1 MEDPQD
7 RLPETDAVDVPHA
20 DIYNE
25 DGAIRQDVVA
35 RVAAAIADRDAAALK
50 QDVGRLHQSEVG
62 DLLESL
68 GPEQRRALVE
78 LMGADFDFTALTEVD
93 DAIRAEIVDAI
104 PNAQIAQAVQDLD
117 SDDAVYILED
127 LDAEDQNEI
136 LAQLP
141 FTERIRLRRSL
152 SYPEETAG
160 RRMQTEFVAVPPFWT
175 IGQTIDYMREEQNL
189 PDHFSQIFV
198 IDPTFRLLGA
208 VALDKVLRT
217 KRTIRVEDIMHET
230 RHAIPALMDQEE
242 AAQIFEQYDLLSAAV
257 VDENERLVGVLTID
271 DVVDVIQQE
280 AEEDLLRM
288 GGVGDEELSDTV
300 LATSRS
306 RVPWLLVNLVT
317 AFIAASVIGL
327 FDATIEQIV
336 ALAILMP
343 IVAGMGGNAG
353 SQTMTVTV
361 RALATRDLDIYN
373 AGRIVRRELGVGF
386 INGIIFAV
394 LIGLVA
400 AAWFHSPDLGGII
413 AAAMIINMFMAAFAG
428 IMIPLLLHR
437 FGADPAVASSV
448 FVTAVTDTV
457 GFFAFLGLASWW
469 FGIVS

>member
-7 RLPETDAVDVPHA
+7 RLPETDAVEVPHA

-217 KRTIRVEDIMHET
+217 KRTTRVEDIMHET

>member
-1 MEDPQD
+1 MSDQSDPS
-7 RLPETDAVDVPHA
+7 PEFVHEPHA
-20 DIYNE
+20 EIYGE
-25 DGAIRQDVVA
+25 DGAVRADFLAHVG
-35 RVAAAIADRDAAALK
+35 AAIADRDTLTLRRG
-50 QDVGRLHQSEVG
+50 VGRLHQSEVG
-62 DLLESL
+62 DLLEAL
-68 GPEQRRALVE
+68 MPEQRQALVA
-78 LMGADFDFTALTEVD
+78 LMGDAFDFTALTEVD
-93 DAIRAEIVDAI
+93 DAIRAEIVDAL
-104 PNAQIAQAVQDLD
+104 PNDQIAQAVQDLD

-127 LDAEDQNEI
+127 LDAADQDEI

-175 IGQTIDYMREEQNL
+175 VGQTIDYMREEKNL
-189 PDHFSQIFV
+189 PDRFSQIFV

-208 VALDKVLRT
+208 VDLDRILRT
-217 KRTIRVEDIMHET
+217 LRTVKIEDIMHET
-230 RHAIPALMDQEE
+230 RHAIPASMDQEE
-242 AAQIFEQYDLLSAAV
+242 AAQVFEQYDLLSAAV

-300 LATSRS
+300 FATSRS

-317 AFIAASVIGL
+317 AFVAASVIGL

-336 ALAILMP
+336 ALAVLMP
-343 IVAGMGGNAG
+343 IVAGMGGNAA

-361 RALATRDLDIYN
+361 RALATKELDIYN
-373 AGRIVRRELGVGF
+373 AGRIIRREMGVGF
-386 INGIIFAV
+386 LNGMLFAL

-400 AAWFHSPDLGGII
+400 GFWFDSPEIGGII
-413 AAAMIINMFMAAFAG
+413 AAAMVVNMFVAALAG
-428 IMIPLLLHR
+428 ILIPLVLDR
-437 FGADPAVASSV
+437 FGADPAVSSAV
-448 FVTAVTDTV
+448 FVTAVTDVV
-457 GFFAFLGLASWW
+457 GFFAFLGLAAWW
-469 FGIVS
+469 FGVGFS